1 MPDFRC
7 IGTKCWAEMEVVC
20 QVPYEGWQ
28 GGVVAPD
35 QGNRALH
42 VSDTEGEGISNSP
55 TLSGPESQTDSDE
68 ERADTD
74 TGHFKF
80 VEKVTVDYGDAGTWD
95 AGAVQKVSD
104 EDGDAGTCDA
114 GAVQKVS
121 DVAPLVYVTVSP
133 NMRLRSKTTLTRAL
147 RNCAAL
153 LT

>member
-1 MPDFRC
+1 
-7 IGTKCWAEMEVVC
+7 MEVVC

-74 TGHFKF
+74 TAWFTPLSMRTWAYLRHFKF
-80 VEKVTVDYGDAGTWD
+80 VEKVTVDYGDAGT
-95 AGAVQKVSD
+95 
-104 EDGDAGTCDA
+104 CDA

-121 DVAPLVYVTVSP
+121 DKAPLVYVTVSP
-133 NMRLRSKTTLTRAL
+133 NMRLRSKTNPHESSAKFSRIVDIVD
-147 RNCAAL
+147 
-153 LT
+153 